1 MRRQAG
7 AHFAPQYLIDLAER
21 PSSTFSSSPHFNNS
35 YAAARSFERNAEPK
49 RHPVAVI
56 RTGSAVGGVGKRSFD
71 ITAACIGLALLVP
84 LFLLIALAVKLADR
98 GPIFYRHR
106 RVGRNGVP
114 FSCLKFRT
122 MMPNADAV
130 LHRHLATNR
139 LAAGEWQACR
149 KLRDDPRITPLGLVL
164 RKTSLDE
171 LPQLFNILAGDMSVV
186 GPRPIV
192 SAEIAKYGD
201 AIEHY
206 LRARPGLT
214 GLWQISGRNDVDY
227 TRRVALDRRYVEE
240 WNFGRDLLI
249 ILKTSVVVLSSRGCY

>member
-7 AHFAPQYLIDLAER
+7 AHFAPQYLTDVTER
-21 PSSTFSSSPHFNNS
+21 PSSNFSSPPHLNNS
-35 YAAARSFERNAEPK
+35 YAPARDFRRIPEPR
-49 RHPVAVI
+49 RHPIAVI
-56 RTGSAVGGVGKRSFD
+56 RSKSAVGGAGKRGFD
-71 ITAACIGLALLVP
+71 VTAASVGLVLLIP

-106 RVGRNGVP
+106 RVGRNGIP

-122 MMPNADAV
+122 MVPNADAV
-130 LHRHLATNR
+130 LHHHLATNR
-139 LAAGEWQACR
+139 LAADEWQACR
-149 KLRDDPRITPLGLVL
+149 KLRDDPRVTSLGLVL

-171 LPQLFNILAGDMSVV
+171 LPQLFNILIGDMSVV

-192 SAEIAKYGD
+192 SAEIVKYGD
-201 AIEHY
+201 TIEHY

-240 WNFGRDLLI
+240 WSFGSDLLI
-249 ILKTSVVVLSSRGCY
+249 ILKTSFIVLSSRGCY

>member
-7 AHFAPQYLIDLAER
+7 AHFAPQYLIDLAKR

-35 YAAARSFERNAEPK
+35 YAPARSFERNAEPK
-49 RHPVAVI
+49 RHPIAVI

-71 ITAACIGLALLVP
+71 I
-84 LFLLIALAVKLADR
+84 ALAVKLADR

-106 RVGRNGVP
+106 RIGRNGVP

-122 MMPNADAV
+122 MVPNADAV

-201 AIEHY
+201 AIDHY